1 MSDDGPPLRR
11 VAARAVGVVALL
23 LSGTVAANVPQREQG
38 SDPTRPLGP
47 AAVAGT
53 AGAAMARPAL
63 HSVLIGAD
71 RRVAV
76 IDGRRMGEGEEY
88 NGIKVWQI
96 LPEGVVVSVNGSPR
110 MLLELGNAGARAA
123 GLRKEWR

>member
-1 MSDDGPPLRR
+1 MSDGRPLWRIA
-11 VAARAVGVVALL
+11 VRALGVVALL
-23 LSGTVAANVPQREQG
+23 LTGAVAANVPQREQG
-38 SDPTRPLGP
+38 SDPTRPLRR
-47 AAVAGT
+47 AAVVSTAGT
-53 AGAAMARPAL
+53 ALVRPAL

-110 MLLELGNAGARAA
+110 MLLELSNAGARAA